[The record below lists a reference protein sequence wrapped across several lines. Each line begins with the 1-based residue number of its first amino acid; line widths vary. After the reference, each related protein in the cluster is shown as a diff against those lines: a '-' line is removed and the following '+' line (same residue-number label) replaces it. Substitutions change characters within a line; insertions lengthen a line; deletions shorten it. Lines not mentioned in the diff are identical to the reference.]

1 MTDRVRPYLFYD
13 TAISICSTCYQRVE
27 GKILFADGKV
37 LLQKRCPRHGFER
50 VLLADDVDY
59 YKRSREIFIKP
70 PEQPLRYN
78 TPIRYGCPYDCGLCP
93 DHEQHSCLTLVELT
107 DHCNLRCPICYAESG
122 PERQTHRSF
131 EKVVSMLDAV
141 VANEGEPDVVQLSGG
156 EPTLHPDFFRILEE
170 ARARPIRHLMVN
182 TNGIR
187 IAKDEAFAEKLAT
200 YRKGLEVYL
209 QFDSLEREP
218 LMALRGADLRSVR
231 QQALERL
238 NALDV
243 STTLVVTLK
252 KGLNDGEIGR
262 ILDFAVQ
269 QPCVR
274 GVTFQPVQEAGR
286 LEGYD
291 PARDRLTLTEVR
303 RRILEQTRLFSP
315 EDLIPVPCHPDSLCM
330 GYALKHEGQVVPLTR
345 FVPPELLVEGG
356 RNTIVYEK
364 DTDLQKRLFQL
375 FSTNHSP
382 QSSSRSL
389 SDLLCCLPQVQVP
402 GELTYRNVFRVL
414 IMQFIDAQAFDLRSV
429 KKSCVHIAH
438 PDGRIIP
445 FDTYNLFYR
454 DDLERTRLAPLRE
467 ALTAAGLA

>member
-382 QSSSRSL
+382 QSSTRSL

>member
-1 MTDRVRPYLFYD
+1 
-13 TAISICSTCYQRVE
+13 
-27 GKILFADGKV
+27 
-37 LLQKRCPRHGFER
+37 
-50 VLLADDVDY
+50 
-59 YKRSREIFIKP
+59 
-70 PEQPLRYN
+70 
-78 TPIRYGCPYDCGLCP
+78 
-93 DHEQHSCLTLVELT
+93 
-107 DHCNLRCPICYAESG
+107 
-122 PERQTHRSF
+122 
-131 EKVVSMLDAV
+131 
-141 VANEGEPDVVQLSGG
+141 
-156 EPTLHPDFFRILEE
+156 
-170 ARARPIRHLMVN
+170 
-182 TNGIR
+182 
-187 IAKDEAFAEKLAT
+187 
-200 YRKGLEVYL
+200 
-209 QFDSLEREP
+209 
-218 LMALRGADLRSVR
+218 
-231 QQALERL
+231 
-238 NALDV
+238 
-243 STTLVVTLK
+243 
-252 KGLNDGEIGR
+252 
-262 ILDFAVQ
+262 
-269 QPCVR
+269 
-274 GVTFQPVQEAGR
+274 
-286 LEGYD
+286 
-291 PARDRLTLTEVR
+291 LTEVR

-364 DTDLQKRLFQL
+364 DTDLQRRLFQL

-454 DDLERTRLAPLRE
+454 DDLERTRLAPLRN